1 MSGLELW
8 PNSLPRQ
15 EQQAPQ
21 EPESQSFQVI
31 FSSGGNNLQAPE
43 EFLRYVVFANRV
55 FKGQVEIELSKII
68 FITTCLA
75 KKLKENRQIFGD

>member
-8 PNSLPRQ
+8 PNSWPRQ

-21 EPESQSFQVI
+21 EPESQYFQVM
-31 FSSGGNNLQAPE
+31 SSGGNNLQAPE
-43 EFLRYVVFANRV
+43 EFLRHVVFANRV
-55 FKGQVEIELSKII
+55 FKGQIEVELSKII

-75 KKLKENRQIFGD
+75 KKLEQNRQIFGN

>member
-21 EPESQSFQVI
+21 EPESQSFQMM
-31 FSSGGNNLQAPE
+31 SSGGDNLQAPE
-43 EFLRYVVFANRV
+43 EFLCHVVFANRV
-55 FKGQVEIELSKII
+55 FKGQVEVELSKII
-68 FITTCLA
+68 FIATCLA
-75 KKLKENRQIFGD
+75 KKLEQNRQIFGD

>member
-31 FSSGGNNLQAPE
+31 SSGGDNLQSPE
-43 EFLRYVVFANRV
+43 EFLRHIVFANGV
-55 FKGQVEIELSKII
+55 FKGQIEVELSKII
-68 FITTCLA
+68 FVTACLA
-75 KKLKENRQIFGD
+75 KKLEQNRQIFGD

>member
-75 KKLKENRQIFGD
+75 KKLEQNRQIFGN